1 LKIGF
6 WKLLV
11 IYDLMFVIQIL
22 LKSLCSNAFIEYL
35 QKVTCQILIW
45 FIMVAKPKEIF
56 ARKGKIR
63 NAMA

>member
-1 LKIGF
+1 
-6 WKLLV
+6 
-11 IYDLMFVIQIL
+11 MFVIQIL

-63 NAMA
+63 NAVA